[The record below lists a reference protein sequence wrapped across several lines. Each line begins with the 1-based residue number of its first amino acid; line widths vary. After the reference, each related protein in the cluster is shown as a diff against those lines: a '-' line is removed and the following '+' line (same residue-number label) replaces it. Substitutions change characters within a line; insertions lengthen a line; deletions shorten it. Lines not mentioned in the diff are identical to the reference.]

1 MQKDF
6 HHGYMSDR
14 IVEKN
19 HLTQPRPVHTIHRA
33 ERPPRITATVPTS
46 GQIAR
51 QSRRPRSPDGRAL
64 ERGERLFAGE
74 PVHGDEVA
82 AQVGHPAQTDA
93 AQPAQ
98 CGAAVRPPVLVQR
111 RGIGVDATA
120 ERAGVPAADAADCK
134 QNRAPQTGRAVST
147 EQSAVNR
154 QQVAD
159 SGQRTARGSEASS
172 VAERRSTADAA
183 TTETEPARPD
193 GRREITGMEAAQG
206 PKECERRV

>member
-1 MQKDF
+1 M
-6 HHGYMSDR
+6 
-14 IVEKN
+14 
-19 HLTQPRPVHTIHRA
+19 
-33 ERPPRITATVPTS
+33 PTS

-82 AQVGHPAQTDA
+82 AQVGHAAQTDA

-120 ERAGVPAADAADCK
+120 ERAGVPAADTADCK

-159 SGQRTARGSEASS
+159 SGQRTADSGQRTARGSEASS

-183 TTETEPARPD
+183 TTETEPARSD

-206 PKECERRV
+206 PKECERRVLFWADQDFRRNKNETCFQSAKKISTPEPRQNN